1 MAKRTSKKPI
11 QAPKSGSRIWQIQQA
26 INEDFVVLAKD
37 YKKLF
42 VALWDIPTTRFFV
55 GGVAFA
61 AVVPWSLKGLS
72 WVSDTVNDKIEE
84 RKFTGKLEN
93 LKKHFGH
100 VGDEIAT

>member
-11 QAPKSGSRIWQIQQA
+11 QVPRSGSRLWQIQQA
-26 INEDFVVLAKD
+26 INEDLVVLAKD

-42 VALWDIPTTRFFV
+42 VALWGIPTTRFFV

-61 AVVPWSLKGLS
+61 AAVPWSLKGLNWIS
-72 WVSDTVNDKIEE
+72 HTVNDKIEE
-84 RKFTGKLEN
+84 RKFTRKLEN

-100 VGDEIAT
+100 VGDEVAT